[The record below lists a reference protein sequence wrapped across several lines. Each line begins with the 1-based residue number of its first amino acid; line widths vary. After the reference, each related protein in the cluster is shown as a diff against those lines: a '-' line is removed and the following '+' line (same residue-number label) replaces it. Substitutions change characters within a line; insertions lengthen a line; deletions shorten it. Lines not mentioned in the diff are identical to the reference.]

1 MESNRPNL
9 FIFGWPSFV
18 GGADTKLAHLLLLL
32 HQRFLITVVPNEN
45 RHLHNT
51 TWTKSLEKRGIKY
64 AMLERLPPKLN
75 GLGLSMCNDCFF
87 VQRIAHRAKERGLK
101 IIWSSEMMWHHQ
113 GELDAVKE
121 GVIDKVLYTSEF
133 QKCCLEPGYGNLPSI
148 ITGNYIDPS
157 LFPFKKRQNVTFTI
171 GRLSRP
177 AWEKYPEDFP
187 VFYEAL
193 KLPEVR
199 FRVMAWNHQ
208 LKNKYRWH
216 SFDHRWDLLKEEQ
229 ESLLNSRIRKVDT
242 LINIT
247 QQHRAIWLKFLEAP
261 ALKRI
266 NKSNLDLAK
275 HPVTDEEMIFVNLI
289 ILHLATVLIAVRRGI
304 LPKPAGL
311 DVDVA
316 DLFSLPIPRA
326 VWGQTKAFRDPETIR
341 YVDGLLT

>member
-32 HQRFLITVVPNEN
+32 HQHFLITVVPNEN
-45 RHLHNT
+45 RHLHNA
-51 TWTKSLEKRGIKY
+51 TWTKSFDKRGIKY

-75 GLGLSMCNDCFF
+75 GFGLSMCNDCFF

-121 GVIDKVLYTSEF
+121 GIIDRVLYTSEF
-133 QKCCLEPGYGNLPSI
+133 QKGCLGPGYGNLPSN

-193 KLPEVR
+193 KLPEIR
-199 FRVMAWNHQ
+199 FRVMAWNHH

-229 ESLLNSRIRKVDT
+229 ESQVEFLQSLDLFVYPLGHTFRESWGRSTVEAMLTGSVPLVPVGHQFHNLIMHGESGFICNDFEDYRHYAHLLYDDYALKTRMAQQCHEHAAARLCNKEEHLKV
-242 LINIT
+242 
-247 QQHRAIWLKFLEAP
+247 WLEA
-261 ALKRI
+261 L
-266 NKSNLDLAK
+266 
-275 HPVTDEEMIFVNLI
+275 
-289 ILHLATVLIAVRRGI
+289 
-304 LPKPAGL
+304 
-311 DVDVA
+311 
-316 DLFSLPIPRA
+316 
-326 VWGQTKAFRDPETIR
+326 Q
-341 YVDGLLT
+341 